1 MFLCMLAIFDFLVLY
16 TFFTVSVSAFSLFI
30 SPPSVMSSL
39 GVWSALY
46 LLFPT
51 YLEQVEYRF
60 IFRLAGLHY
69 IFNPR
74 DE

>member
-1 MFLCMLAIFDFLVLY
+1 
-16 TFFTVSVSAFSLFI
+16 
-30 SPPSVMSSL
+30 MSSL